1 MRIAHVV
8 FSFNPFGIEHL
19 LVDMLNNWSA
29 EDELMLCIVNNAY
42 DRAMIDDIRVRANVT
57 VVRLNRPEG
66 QGKLRYLRKL
76 NAVLSGFRPD
86 VVHCHSNNV
95 LLFTLPLKLLHPQWK
110 YVYTVHDTNIYNRL
124 PAADITLHKL
134 LVSRI
139 TAISKSVYEN
149 IVSTGFPAS
158 RTTVVYNGVNPGKF
172 LESRNGGH
180 GNGNALKTIICVAR
194 LLPEKKGQDI
204 LIDALAVLNKR
215 GERYRCLFV
224 GAEPADHPEYRRQL
238 IDRAAGYGLE
248 HVEFLGNRND
258 IPQLLVQSDVF
269 VLPSRYEGFGIA
281 IIEAMMA
288 KVPVIASAVDGPKE
302 IIGDNRY
309 GEMFPVGD
317 SERLA
322 SAIHRTINGDAS
334 DMVVA
339 AYRHAI
345 DTYSITAMIDGFRS
359 IYRATAGQRNR

>member
-8 FSFNPFGIEHL
+8 FSFTSGGIEHL
-19 LVDMLNNWSA
+19 LIDALNNWPS
-29 EDELMLCIVNNAY
+29 EDQVMLCIINDVFDEAL
-42 DRAMIDDIRVRANVT
+42 IEDIHKRVNVT

-86 VVHCHSNNV
+86 VVHCHSNSV
-95 LLFTLPLKLLHPQWK
+95 LLFTLPLKLLHPRWK

-124 PAADITLHKL
+124 PVADITLHKL
-134 LVSRI
+134 LVSHI
-139 TAISKSVYEN
+139 TAISKSVYGN

-158 RTTVVYNGVNPGKF
+158 RTTVVYNGVNPDKF
-172 LESRNGGH
+172 VEPH
-180 GNGNALKTIICVAR
+180 GSQNELKTIICVAR

-238 IDRAAGYGLE
+238 IDRAAGHGLE

-258 IPQLLVQSDVF
+258 IPQLLAQSDVF

-309 GEMFPVGD
+309 GELFPVGD

>member
-8 FSFNPFGIEHL
+8 FSFNPYGIEHL
-19 LVDMLNNWSA
+19 LVDMLNNWFA
-29 EDELMLCIVNNAY
+29 EDELMLCIVNDAY
-42 DRAMIDDIRVRANVT
+42 DKTMIDGIHTRENVT
-57 VVRLNRPEG
+57 VVCLNRPEG
-66 QGKLRYLRKL
+66 QGKLQYLRKL
-76 NAVLSGFRPD
+76 NTVLSDFRPD
-86 VVHCHSNNV
+86 IVHCHSNNV
-95 LLFTLPLKLLHPQWK
+95 LLFTLPLKLLHPRWK

-124 PAADITLHKL
+124 PAVDIALHKL
-134 LVSRI
+134 LVSHI
-139 TAISKSVYEN
+139 TAISKSVYAN
-149 IVSTGFPAS
+149 IVDAGFSAS
-158 RTTVVYNGVNPGKF
+158 RATVVYNGVNPGKF
-172 LESRNGGH
+172 LESQNGGH
-180 GNGNALKTIICVAR
+180 GNGNALKTVICVAR

-258 IPQLLVQSDVF
+258 IPQLLAQSDVF

-302 IIGDNRY
+302 IIGDDIY
-309 GEMFPVGD
+309 GTLFEPGNSM
-317 SERLA
+317 SLA
-322 SAIHRTINGDAS
+322 LAIHHVMTADSHA
-334 DMVVA
+334 VVES
-339 AYRHAI
+339 AYRYAL
-345 DTYSITAMIDGFRS
+345 DDFSIGAMISGFKTV
-359 IYRATAGQRNR
+359 YRTAIGR